1 MRKIGIIGAGFS
13 GTMTA
18 VHLIHNTSD
27 PIEII
32 LINEKKTMHKGIAFE
47 PYSKQHLL
55 NVTTIK
61 MSAFADDKEHFLNW
75 VMMHDNYSS
84 KDRNIIADS
93 FLPRYIYGQYL
104 DDIWLEATSSAKA
117 KQVKI
122 THKDGLVTDLDVSAE
137 DATLYI
143 NNGEKLTVDAC
154 IITSGNN
161 APGNPRI
168 PNQKFYESPNYYQNP
183 WGKASV
189 INTVANKPILIVG
202 NGLTMVDTVLGL
214 RENGFE
220 NEIYS
225 ISPNGF
231 NILPH
236 RHNGFVYTKLIDEL
250 KDDATFLDIVKLF
263 NKHIKLIREFGLSAE
278 PVVDSL
284 RPLTQEIWKRL
295 TQREKKIFISRFRN
309 LWGVARHR
317 IPLHIYDK
325 LQKQRIDDKLNIR
338 AGKLL
343 NITEENGDVNVEFY
357 NKKTQRNENLI
368 VQRVINCTGPETN
381 LEMLNE
387 NFLSK
392 CQKKGIVV
400 QDEFKLGINADSNT
414 YQVLDKY
421 GNQIKNLFTIGS
433 SLRGMLWE
441 STAVNELRYQADRL
455 ARVILS
461 LYQTQSEEKVTVI
474 V

>member
-1 MRKIGIIGAGFS
+1 MKKIGIIGAGFS

-18 VHLIHNTSD
+18 VNLIRNTTED
-27 PIEII
+27 IEII
-32 LINEKKTMHKGIAFE
+32 LVDDKRTLHKGIAFE

-55 NVTTIK
+55 NVTTAK
-61 MSAFADDKEHFLNW
+61 MSAFNDDKDHFLNW
-75 VMMHDNYSS
+75 TMEHENYSN

-93 FLPRYIYGQYL
+93 FLPRYLYGQYL
-104 DDIWLEATSSAKA
+104 AQIWNDVTSLEKTAKT
-117 KQVKI
+117 KI
-122 THKDGLVTDLDVSAE
+122 TYIDGLVTDLDASDQ
-137 DATLYI
+137 DACMYI
-143 NNGEKLTVDAC
+143 NDGQVIRVDAC

-161 APGNPRI
+161 APGSPKIKNEG
-168 PNQKFYESPNYYQNP
+168 FYRSPNYFQNP
-183 WGKASV
+183 WTKASV
-189 INTVANKPILIVG
+189 SNTDAKKPILIVG

-214 RENGFE
+214 RENGFD

-250 KDDATFLDIVKLF
+250 KDDASFLDIVKLF

-284 RPLTQEIWKRL
+284 RPHTQKIWQRL

-343 NITEENGDVNVEFY
+343 DINEKNGIVEVEYF
-357 NKKTQRNENLI
+357 NKKAQRKEYLE
-368 VQRVINCTGPETN
+368 VSRVINCTGPETD
-381 LEMLNE
+381 LERIEGSFLNKA
-387 NFLSK
+387 L
-392 CQKKGIVV
+392 KKGIVT

-414 YQVLDKY
+414 YHVLNKY
-421 GNQIKNLFTIGS
+421 GDQIKSLFTIGS

-441 STAVNELRYQADRL
+441 STAVNELRQQAEKL
-455 ARVILS
+455 AKVILT
-461 LYQTQSEEKVTVI
+461 LTFQQKESELLASY
-474 V
+474 

>member
-1 MRKIGIIGAGFS
+1 MKKIGIIGAGFS

-18 VHLIHNTSD
+18 VNLIKNTVE

-32 LINEKKTMHKGIAFE
+32 MVNEKKTLHKGIAFE
-47 PYSKQHLL
+47 PYSKQQLL
-55 NVTTIK
+55 NVTTSK
-61 MSAFADDKEHFLNW
+61 MSAFHDDKEHFLNW
-75 VMMHDNYSS
+75 TMQHDNYAN

-93 FLPRYIYGQYL
+93 FLPRYLYGQYL
-104 DDIWLEATSSAKA
+104 EDIWEESTKSEQAKM
-117 KQVKI
+117 VTI
-122 THKDGLVTDLDVSAE
+122 TNIDGLVTDLDVTDA
-137 DATLYI
+137 DATMTI
-143 NNGEKLTVDAC
+143 SDGSRITVDAC

-161 APGNPRI
+161 TPGNPKI
-168 PNQKFYESPNYYQNP
+168 KNDKFYYSSNYFQNP
-183 WGKASV
+183 WGRDAVSN
-189 INTVANKPILIVG
+189 ITSNKPILIVG

-214 RENGFE
+214 RECGFE

-250 KDDATFLDIVKLF
+250 KPDASFLDIVKLF

-284 RPLTQEIWKRL
+284 RPHTQKIWQRL
-295 TQREKKIFISRFRN
+295 TPREKKIFITRFRN

-338 AGKLL
+338 AGKL
-343 NITEENGDVNVEFY
+343 IDIKEENGIVEVEYF
-357 NKKTQRNENLI
+357 NKKTQRSEFLE
-368 VQRVINCTGPETN
+368 VSRVINCTGPETD
-381 LEMLNE
+381 LERLKG
-387 NFLSK
+387 NFLNN
-392 CQKKGIVV
+392 CLQKGIVV
-400 QDEFKLGINADSNT
+400 QDEFKLGLNADSET
-414 YQVLDKY
+414 YQVLNKNGD
-421 GNQIKNLFTIGS
+421 QIKNLFTIGS

-441 STAVNELRYQADRL
+441 STAVNELRQQAEKL
-455 ARVILS
+455 SKVILS
-461 LYQTQSEEKVTVI
+461 MTCLQKEPVI
-474 V
+474 PALN

>member
-1 MRKIGIIGAGFS
+1 MKRIGIIGAGFT

-18 VHLIHNTSD
+18 VNLIKKTAE

-32 LINEKKTMHKGIAFE
+32 LVNEKKTRHKGIAFD
-47 PYSKQHLL
+47 PYSRQHLL
-55 NVTTIK
+55 NVTTSK
-61 MSAFADDKEHFLNW
+61 MSAYHDDKDHFLNW
-75 VMMHDNYSS
+75 TMRHKKYAD

-93 FLPRYIYGQYL
+93 FLPRYLYGEYL
-104 DDIWLEATSSAKA
+104 EDVWEDTVTSPEASR
-117 KQVKI
+117 VRI
-122 THKDGLVTDLDVSAE
+122 THIDGYVTDLDVR
-137 DATLYI
+137 DDLATMTI
-143 NNGEKLTVDAC
+143 HDGRRIDVDAC

-168 PNQKFYESPNYYQNP
+168 RNNNFYKSPNYFQNP
-183 WGKASV
+183 WAVDAVSD
-189 INTVANKPILIVG
+189 IRSNRPILIVG

-214 RENGFE
+214 RENGFD

-236 RHNGFVYTKLIDEL
+236 RHNGFVYTRLLDEL
-250 KDDATFLDIVKLF
+250 KEDATFLDIVKLF

-284 RPLTQEIWKRL
+284 RPHTQRIWQRLTTQEKR
-295 TQREKKIFISRFRN
+295 IFINRFRN

-343 NITEENGDVNVEFY
+343 DLNEKNGYVEAEY
-357 NKKTQRNENLI
+357 WNKKTQRNEYLE
-368 VQRVINCTGPETN
+368 VSRVINCTGPETDISRM
-381 LEMLNE
+381 EGS
-387 NFLSK
+387 FLYK
-392 CQKKGIVV
+392 CLCKGYIV
-400 QDEFKLGINADSNT
+400 QDEFKLGINADADT

-421 GNQIKNLFTIGS
+421 GRKIRNLFTIGS

-441 STAVNELRYQADRL
+441 STAVNELRQQAEKL
-455 ARVILS
+455 SEVILKY
-461 LYQTQSEEKVTVI
+461 LWAEEKNIIFVS
-474 V
+474 

>member
-1 MRKIGIIGAGFS
+1 MKKIGIIGAGFS

-18 VHLIHNTSD
+18 VHLIRNTSEL
-27 PIEII
+27 IEII
-32 LINEKKTMHKGIAFE
+32 LINDKRTLCKGIAFE

-55 NVTTIK
+55 NVTTSK
-61 MSAFADDKEHFLNW
+61 MSAFADDKDHFLNW
-75 VMMHDNYSS
+75 TMKHEYYSN

-93 FLPRYIYGQYL
+93 FLPRYLYGQY
-104 DDIWLEATSSAKA
+104 IEQVWHEVTSSEQAGK
-117 KQVKI
+117 VKI
-122 THKDGLVTDLDVSAE
+122 TYIDGQVTDLDASDQ
-137 DATLYI
+137 DACMHI
-143 NNGEKLTVDAC
+143 SDGQVIRVDAC

-161 APGNPRI
+161 APGNPKI
-168 PNQKFYESPNYYQNP
+168 LNESFYNSPNYFQNP
-183 WGKASV
+183 WAKDSV
-189 INTVANKPILIVG
+189 SNTEANKPILIVG

-214 RENGFE
+214 RENGFD

-250 KDDATFLDIVKLF
+250 KDDASFLDIVKLF

-284 RPLTQEIWKRL
+284 RPHTQKIWQRL
-295 TQREKKIFISRFRN
+295 TPREKKIFITRFRN

-343 NITEENGDVNVEFY
+343 DITEKNGIVEVEYF
-357 NKKTQRNENLI
+357 NKKAQRKEYLE
-368 VQRVINCTGPETN
+368 VSRVINCTGPETD
-381 LEMLNE
+381 LERIEGSFLN
-387 NFLSK
+387 K
-392 CQKKGIVV
+392 AMKKGIVT

-414 YQVLDKY
+414 YHVLDKY
-421 GNQIKNLFTIGS
+421 GDQIRSLFTIGS

-441 STAVNELRYQADRL
+441 STAVNELRQQADKL
-455 ARVILS
+455 AKVILS
-461 LYQTQSEEKVTVI
+461 LTFQQKESGVMASF
-474 V
+474 